1 MGLISRVSS
10 RTYRSLTLTP
20 EMAKRTKKVG
30 IVGKYGT
37 RYGASLRKLI
47 KRMEVSQHKRYTNP
61 LTGGRTLKRHSVGIW
76 ECKKT
81 GVKLT
86 GGAYEPETTTAK
98 TVKYGIAR
106 LRANQQN

>member
-10 RTYRSLTLTP
+10 RTYRNFLSFST
-20 EMAKRTKKVG
+20 MAKRTKKVG

-61 LTGGRTLKRHSVGIW
+61 YTGSDTLKRHSVGIW
-76 ECKKT
+76 ECKNPASKS
-81 GVKLT
+81 
-86 GGAYEPETTTAK
+86 PEAPTFQK
-98 TVKYGIAR
+98 PSPPRLLNTV
-106 LRANQQN
+106 